1 MAVKREKMDR
11 FLITALNNGLDY
23 FSDRQKVFDYKLFY
37 IHGLHSVV
45 SLNVLMQNY
54 LIGYTSWVKAYQQ

>member
-1 MAVKREKMDR
+1 MAVKLEKMDR
-11 FLITALNNGLDY
+11 FMITALNNGSDY

-37 IHGLHSVV
+37 IHGLHSVA

-54 LIGYTSWVKAYQQ
+54 LIGYTSWVKADQQ